1 VYGATDVV
9 CRRML
14 KLLVQ
19 VESHQDKIALEEIQ
33 VVSTR
38 VQIIKLE
45 IHGRW
50 IAIRVH
56 AIKMVM

>member
-1 VYGATDVV
+1 VYGATEVV

-19 VESHQDKIALEEIQ
+19 VESHQVKIALEEIQ
-33 VVSTR
+33 VVSIR
-38 VQIIKLE
+38 VKIIELE
-45 IHGRW
+45 IHLRM